1 MQFLKIFKKYSV
13 LWGGLTS
20 LFATRITIQSK
31 RVRMAPLVNS
41 YWFQWYHWLEIVS
54 QLYFLS
60 LWNCTYESTWFFCE
74 TMAYPDKK
82 FPDPPFISIK
92 LTTCTCCTWRIVYTC
107 CTMSCT
113 LHVHDVCML
122 YMTYIC
128 CTWRIPC

>member
-74 TMAYPDKK
+74 TMGYPDTK
-82 FPDPPFISIK
+82 ISRSSVYLNK
-92 LTTCTCCTWRIVYTC
+92 THNVYMLYMTYTC